1 MSGTDSRI
9 AKEGLYNGRLIEL
22 RGVSLR
28 YRDNIFALRVVD
40 VSVDKGEFVF
50 IVGPTG
56 SGKSSLLKLVYL
68 DAFASAGK
76 VLISGKDV
84 TRIHSRQVP
93 YLRRNIGVVFQD
105 FKLLS
110 YKTAF
115 ENVAFALEVT
125 CAPPALIQSR
135 VSEMLDTVG
144 LTSRRS
150 LYPHELSGGEQ
161 QKTAIA
167 RALVN
172 KPAILLADEPTG
184 NLDPQMSID
193 ILNLLLQLNKQNGT
207 TVVVA
212 THDALVVNSLRQRVI
227 TLSDGKIFSDEP
239 RGVYQGVP

>member
-9 AKEGLYNGRLIEL
+9 AKEVLYNGRLIEL

-28 YRDNIFALRVVD
+28 YRDNIFALRAVD

-84 TRIHSRQVP
+84 TRIHLRQVP

-110 YKTAF
+110 YKTTF

-125 CAPPALIQSR
+125 CAPAALIQSR